1 MAVFN
6 QMSSRQAGRPKRAT
20 GATQPKTRQNFQ
32 QQVVKPRQKQLQ
44 RAQLSGQQDELR
56 QRFAQDLQQV
66 QQVQQGGQP
75 RQFAQAQPAQMIGPA
90 AARFQQQ
97 NLAQAAPAAP
107 ALGPQAQQLL
117 ARAARADDRPRA
129 MAPVPAGPAQI
140 EAGRAAA
147 ARFQQQ
153 NQAPAQ
159 AMTGREQ
166 LGQQITGFLGSQLAQ
181 ATRPGQHDQI
191 TQSQLVDF
199 DEQTRRARE
208 QQIEDLNRFG
218 IIGGGGV
225 SSGRVADILGRFD
238 AETLR
243 GRQAIKGAGLDRMLG
258 TILPQAVQ
266 QARFAGSEAVER
278 EKLAQTGGQFGESL
292 EEKRAGRL
300 QEAELERE
308 RMAQRGGEF
317 AATLGETQ
325 AGRQQIA
332 SEAALDR
339 AQQAA
344 QFGGTLGETT
354 AAREQAAALE
364 RERLGQQAQQF
375 GQGQDLERDRLAQA
389 SSEAALDRGLRMGEF
404 GATQEMEQARLAQQA
419 EQFGQGQNLER
430 QRLAQAA
437 SEAALDRGL
446 RMGEFGAT
454 QDLERERLAQQAEQ
468 FDTVGEREAAARAEA
483 RSEAAL
489 DRGLRI
495 GEFGATQEM
504 EQARL
509 AQQAQQ
515 FGEGQELERDRLA
528 QAASEAAL
536 DRGLRMGEFGAT
548 QEMEQARLAQQAQL
562 EADRLSQQA
571 QQFEAMGDRESAALA
586 QERSEA
592 ALDRGVRMG
601 EISAN
606 ILEQQAARA
615 QQGEQFGLG
624 QDLERERMKQQAEQ
638 FGSTTQMA
646 QEQAKQDRDRL
657 ALSMLLGAQ
666 DDKQRKMLGYDDD
679 AVAKEDTGRLM
690 QSLGLRP
697 SPSSLVSAQEA
708 AQEPTV
714 SGDEL
719 YGNFFANMDN
729 MTPEQMAAWLERQ
742 NQPNPFA

>member
-344 QFGGTLGETT
+344 QFGGTLGETA
-354 AAREQAAALE
+354 AAREQAGALE

-404 GATQEMEQARLAQQA
+404 GASIEEQRAARGQQA
-419 EQFGQGQNLER
+419 ELER
-430 QRLAQAA
+430 ERLAQAA
-437 SEAALDRGL
+437 KEAVEGRQFQ
-446 RMGEFGAT
+446 MGMEGSR
-454 QDLERERLAQQAEQ
+454 QDLERERLAQAS
-468 FDTVGEREAAARAEA
+468 
-483 RSEAAL
+483 SEAAL

-495 GEFGATQEM
+495 GEFGATQDL

-536 DRGLRMGEFGAT
+536 DRGLRMGEFGVT

>member
-389 SSEAALDRGLRMGEF
+389 ASEAALDRGLRMGEF

-454 QDLERERLAQQAEQ
+454 QDLDRERLAQQAEQ

-483 RSEAAL
+483 
-489 DRGLRI
+489 
-495 GEFGATQEM
+495 
-504 EQARL
+504 
-509 AQQAQQ
+509 
-515 FGEGQELERDRLA
+515 
-528 QAASEAAL
+528 
-536 DRGLRMGEFGAT
+536 
-548 QEMEQARLAQQAQL
+548 
-562 EADRLSQQA
+562 
-571 QQFEAMGDRESAALA
+571 
-586 QERSEA
+586 RSEA

-679 AVAKEDTGRLM
+679 VVAKEDTERLM

-697 SPSSLVSAQEA
+697 SPGSLASAQEA

>member
-317 AATLGETQ
+317 AATLCETL

-375 GQGQDLERDRLAQA
+375 GQGQGLARA
-389 SSEAALDRGLRMGEF
+389 
-404 GATQEMEQARLAQQA
+404 
-419 EQFGQGQNLER
+419 
-430 QRLAQAA
+430 RLAQAA

-446 RMGEFGAT
+446 RLGEFGASIVE
-454 QDLERERLAQQAEQ
+454 QRAARGQQAELERERLAQAAKAAVAGRQFRMGMEGSRQDLERDRLAQA
-468 FDTVGEREAAARAEA
+468 A
-483 RSEAAL
+483 SEAAL

-495 GEFGATQEM
+495 GEFGATQDL

-515 FGEGQELERDRLA
+515 FDTVGERE
-528 QAASEAAL
+528 AAARAEARSEAAL

>member
-1 MAVFN
+1 
-6 QMSSRQAGRPKRAT
+6 
-20 GATQPKTRQNFQ
+20 
-32 QQVVKPRQKQLQ
+32 
-44 RAQLSGQQDELR
+44 
-56 QRFAQDLQQV
+56 
-66 QQVQQGGQP
+66 
-75 RQFAQAQPAQMIGPA
+75 
-90 AARFQQQ
+90 
-97 NLAQAAPAAP
+97 
-107 ALGPQAQQLL
+107 
-117 ARAARADDRPRA
+117 
-129 MAPVPAGPAQI
+129 
-140 EAGRAAA
+140 
-147 ARFQQQ
+147 
-153 NQAPAQ
+153 
-159 AMTGREQ
+159 
-166 LGQQITGFLGSQLAQ
+166 
-181 ATRPGQHDQI
+181 
-191 TQSQLVDF
+191 
-199 DEQTRRARE
+199 
-208 QQIEDLNRFG
+208 
-218 IIGGGGV
+218 
-225 SSGRVADILGRFD
+225 
-238 AETLR
+238 
-243 GRQAIKGAGLDRMLG
+243 
-258 TILPQAVQ
+258 
-266 QARFAGSEAVER
+266 
-278 EKLAQTGGQFGESL
+278 
-292 EEKRAGRL
+292 
-300 QEAELERE
+300 
-308 RMAQRGGEF
+308 
-317 AATLGETQ
+317 
-325 AGRQQIA
+325 
-332 SEAALDR
+332 
-339 AQQAA
+339 
-344 QFGGTLGETT
+344 
-354 AAREQAAALE
+354 
-364 RERLGQQAQQF
+364 
-375 GQGQDLERDRLAQA
+375 
-389 SSEAALDRGLRMGEF
+389 
-404 GATQEMEQARLAQQA
+404 MEQARLAQQA

-509 AQQAQQ
+509 AQQAQ
-515 FGEGQELERDRLA
+515 
-528 QAASEAAL
+528 
-536 DRGLRMGEFGAT
+536 
-548 QEMEQARLAQQAQL
+548 L
-562 EADRLSQQA
+562 EANRLSQQA

-592 ALDRGVRMG
+592 ALDRSLRMG
-601 EISAN
+601 EVSAN

>member
-404 GATQEMEQARLAQQA
+404 GASIEEQRAARGQQA
-419 EQFGQGQNLER
+419 ELER
-430 QRLAQAA
+430 ERLAQAA
-437 SEAALDRGL
+437 KEAVEGRQFQMGMEGSRQDLERERLAQASSEAALDRGL
-446 RMGEFGAT
+446 RIGEFGAT
-454 QDLERERLAQQAEQ
+454 QDLEQARLAQQAQQ

-489 DRGLRI
+489 DRGLR
-495 GEFGATQEM
+495 
-504 EQARL
+504 
-509 AQQAQQ
+509 
-515 FGEGQELERDRLA
+515 
-528 QAASEAAL
+528 
-536 DRGLRMGEFGAT
+536 MG
-548 QEMEQARLAQQAQL
+548 
-562 EADRLSQQA
+562 
-571 QQFEAMGDRESAALA
+571 
-586 QERSEA
+586 
-592 ALDRGVRMG
+592 
-601 EISAN
+601 
-606 ILEQQAARA
+606 
-615 QQGEQFGLG
+615 
-624 QDLERERMKQQAEQ
+624 
-638 FGSTTQMA
+638 
-646 QEQAKQDRDRL
+646 
-657 ALSMLLGAQ
+657 
-666 DDKQRKMLGYDDD
+666 
-679 AVAKEDTGRLM
+679 
-690 QSLGLRP
+690 
-697 SPSSLVSAQEA
+697 
-708 AQEPTV
+708 
-714 SGDEL
+714 
-719 YGNFFANMDN
+719 
-729 MTPEQMAAWLERQ
+729 
-742 NQPNPFA
+742 